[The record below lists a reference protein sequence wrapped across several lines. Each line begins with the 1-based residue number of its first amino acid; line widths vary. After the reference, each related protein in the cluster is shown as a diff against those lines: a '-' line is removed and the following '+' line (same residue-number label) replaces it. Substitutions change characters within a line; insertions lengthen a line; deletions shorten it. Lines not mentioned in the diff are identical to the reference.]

1 MLTKLHL
8 KNFKGFRDTEVPAL
22 RKVNLI
28 VGGQNVGKTSLL
40 EAVVFAAGDTE
51 ENKNSLS
58 NLPQIFRPNEG
69 ADSVRFWTSLIGTPK
84 SPIGLLVMTTFG
96 DASYLMG
103 GYANDESVASAD
115 NYFQSEFGKVS
126 SMHVGQVALQV
137 AGLGR
142 VDWIHGVKSDDVRIT
157 LRQPASL
164 NRTELET
171 PESFPVFPMSA
182 IAQVSLYG
190 QLVTRKRKKAVVEL
204 LKKIEPR
211 LESIDAV
218 APDGEHRV
226 YADLSD
232 GEVLPLS
239 QLGHGFTRLFELY
252 SGLAVTE
259 SKLALIDEIEN
270 GVHYSAL
277 PTLFQ
282 GIRELADSNGV
293 QSIITTHSLE
303 AIKAACEVF
312 KDRPEDFQLIRLE
325 RTDDDNIR
333 AVAINDE
340 NLKVVMAS
348 GWEMR

>member
-8 KNFKGFRDTEVPAL
+8 KNFKGFRDTDIAEL

-28 VGGQNVGKTSLL
+28 LGGQNVGKTSLL

-51 ENKNSLS
+51 ETKNSLI

-84 SPIGLLVMTTFG
+84 TPIELLVTTTFSK
-96 DASYLMG
+96 ASYIRG
-103 GYANDESVASAD
+103 GYVNSRSLANAD
-115 NYFQSEFGKVS
+115 SYFQSKFGQTLLG
-126 SMHVGQVALQV
+126 HIGQIALQIIE
-137 AGLGR
+137 LGR
-142 VDWIHGVKSDDVRIT
+142 VSWIHGVKSNDEDFIF
-157 LRQPASL
+157 RQQNGL
-164 NRTELET
+164 GRTEPEA

-182 IAQVSLYG
+182 MAQVTLYG
-190 QLVTRKRKKAVVEL
+190 QLVTRKRKKSVVEL

-226 YADLSD
+226 YADLAD

-270 GVHYSAL
+270 GIHYSAL

-282 GIRELADSNGV
+282 GIRELVDSNGV

-312 KDRPEDFQLIRLE
+312 KDKPEDFQLIRLE

-333 AVAINDE
+333 AIAINDE